1 MASAGSGLVA
11 VQQGVFEPLFPRA
24 AMPALPR
31 PSALPPVPGDDPVAQ
46 SAARER
52 AAREEGRAAG
62 FREGVAQGA
71 REAGEAAAAR
81 LAAALA
87 DVQEAFSRLRD
98 AYRER
103 LDEHARESERV
114 MSSSERS
121 AT

>member
-31 PSALPPVPGDDPVAQ
+31 PSALPPLPGDDPVAQ

-71 REAGEAAAAR
+71 HMLGTHAGDLEQGFVRGREDACQRAQGGEQGLPHR
-81 LAAALA
+81 
-87 DVQEAFSRLRD
+87 R
-98 AYRER
+98 
-103 LDEHARESERV
+103 
-114 MSSSERS
+114 
-121 AT
+121 T